1 MENFFIK
8 SRAHD
13 YEVRFEDSFANSVK
27 GAADSQRNFL
37 LADKKVYS
45 LYPNAFK
52 GLFDSQD
59 TYLVEA
65 LESNKSYEA
74 LVPLFEWL
82 LRQNFRKDCK
92 LVVVGGGVTQDMG
105 AFVANL
111 LLRGVRWSLV
121 PTTLLAQGDSCIG
134 SKSSINFGSFKN
146 QLGYFYPPHS
156 VHLCYE
162 VLGSLSEDDWNSGLG
177 EIVKLAIIA
186 GESSFRRAMDVFSD
200 AQARKPV
207 VMELIRDTLLIKKDF
222 IERDE
227 LDVGPRRLLN
237 FGHTFG
243 HAYESATNYQIPHG
257 VAVAIG
263 MCNAAFV
270 SQKLGM
276 LPEQKFELIWSTL
289 EPLTKKFHSKLFAID
304 MKTIASAIQRDK
316 KNTSN
321 KINCILLSGL
331 GNLEIRPLSLNEDV
345 LPLIEGFLSW
355 IKAQDNQSRSLR

>member
-1 MENFFIK
+1 
-8 SRAHD
+8 
-13 YEVRFEDSFANSVK
+13 
-27 GAADSQRNFL
+27 
-37 LADKKVYS
+37 
-45 LYPNAFK
+45 
-52 GLFDSQD
+52 
-59 TYLVEA
+59 
-65 LESNKSYEA
+65 
-74 LVPLFEWL
+74 
-82 LRQNFRKDCK
+82 
-92 LVVVGGGVTQDMG
+92 
-105 AFVANL
+105 
-111 LLRGVRWSLV
+111 
-121 PTTLLAQGDSCIG
+121 
-134 SKSSINFGSFKN
+134 
-146 QLGYFYPPHS
+146 
-156 VHLCYE
+156 
-162 VLGSLSEDDWNSGLG
+162 
-177 EIVKLAIIA
+177 
-186 GESSFRRAMDVFSD
+186 
-200 AQARKPV
+200 
-207 VMELIRDTLLIKKDF
+207 MELIRDTLLIKKDF

-289 EPLTKKFHSKLFAID
+289 EPLTKKFHSQLFAID